1 MKCILCATLMLSLF
15 SIGIVGCTKDES
27 STKTETVTTTPGG
40 KTTITTERDVKQ
52 TGENPPPARP

>member
-1 MKCILCATLMLSLF
+1 MKSIACAALMLSLF
-15 SIGIVGCTKDES
+15 SIGMGGCAKEES

-40 KTTITTERDVKQ
+40 KTTVTTERDVKQ